1 MTNETVN
8 KEQQAQKF
16 ENIRYVHLENSE
28 NILFGNSSD
37 SDSHF
42 YSTNIQNINKS
53 YILPEELQ
61 NFLSGDKDENVSV
74 QYLNIKRINKNIVN
88 FKTFISNLN
97 FGSSIICFSE
107 TWLNDSNIDNAN
119 YELLKYISVVY
130 TK

>member
-53 YILPEELQ
+53 
-61 NFLSGDKDENVSV
+61 
-74 QYLNIKRINKNIVN
+74 
-88 FKTFISNLN
+88 
-97 FGSSIICFSE
+97 
-107 TWLNDSNIDNAN
+107 
-119 YELLKYISVVY
+119 
-130 TK
+130 

>member
-53 YILPEELQ
+53 YIFPEELQ

>member
-53 YILPEELQ
+53 YKLPEELQ
-61 NFLSGDKDENVSV
+61 NFLSGDKDEDVSV

-119 YELLKYISVVY
+119 YEFLKYISVVY

>member
-1 MTNETVN
+1 MIYFISWVWHYPSKIEEITNETVN

-74 QYLNIKRINKNIVN
+74 
-88 FKTFISNLN
+88 
-97 FGSSIICFSE
+97 
-107 TWLNDSNIDNAN
+107 
-119 YELLKYISVVY
+119 
-130 TK
+130 

>member
-8 KEQQAQKF
+8 KKQQAQKF

-97 FGSSIICFSE
+97 FGSRIICFSE